1 MSEEALRMSQERK
14 EGAGA
19 LGELPRPPQSLLRE
33 AKTPEGDALC
43 ATKPRG
49 QAGTPSNGAAEQ

>member
-19 LGELPRPPQSLLRE
+19 LGELLRPPQSLSRE

-43 ATKPRG
+43 SMR
-49 QAGTPSNGAAEQ
+49 AGGDAV